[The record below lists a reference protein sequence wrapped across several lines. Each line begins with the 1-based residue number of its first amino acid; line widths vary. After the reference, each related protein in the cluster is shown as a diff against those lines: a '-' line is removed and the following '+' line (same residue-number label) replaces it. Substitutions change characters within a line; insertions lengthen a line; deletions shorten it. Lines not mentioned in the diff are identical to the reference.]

1 MKYPNRGLDR
11 SAFLDVTECLVAALE
26 ARDGYTEGHSLRVA
40 DMSVAIAFALGI
52 RGVELEDI
60 HIAAHLHD
68 IGKIG
73 IPDRVLYKPG
83 KLLPEEYEEIKK
95 HPAIGYTILSKSETL
110 LPIAK
115 IVLFHHE
122 RWDGGGYPRGLK
134 GECIPQGSRIIAV
147 ADTIDAMTSSRPYRE
162 KMSME
167 YTMEEVRRNAGRQFD
182 PLIARTACALFRNH
196 QLLPAAQQTEVKSFG
211 GGKPPD
217 QYAAQGG
224 EPRPEEAFLTPVEFP
239 GR

>member
-40 DMSVAIAFALGI
+40 DMSVEIASALGI
-52 RGVELEDI
+52 HGVELEDI

-73 IPDRVLYKPG
+73 IPDRILYKPG

-95 HPAIGYTILSKSETL
+95 HPTIGYTILSKSKSL
-110 LPIAK
+110 LSIAR

-122 RWDGGGYPRGLK
+122 RWDGGGYPNGLRG
-134 GECIPQGSRIIAV
+134 ESIPQGSRIIAV
-147 ADTIDAMTSSRPYRE
+147 ADTIDAMTSDRPYR
-162 KMSME
+162 KGMSVE
-167 YTMEEVRRNAGRQFD
+167 FTMEEVRRNAGLQFD
-182 PLIARTACALFRNH
+182 PLIARTAYNLFHSHRFSCFAN
-196 QLLPAAQQTEVKSFG
+196 SS
-211 GGKPPD
+211 
-217 QYAAQGG
+217 
-224 EPRPEEAFLTPVEFP
+224 P
-239 GR
+239 GPSRASYN